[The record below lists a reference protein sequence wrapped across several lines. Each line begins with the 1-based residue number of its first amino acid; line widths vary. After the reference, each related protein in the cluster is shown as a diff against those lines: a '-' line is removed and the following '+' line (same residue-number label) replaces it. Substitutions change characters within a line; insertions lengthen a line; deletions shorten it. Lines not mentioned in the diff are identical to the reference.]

1 MNLTEALAETK
12 VKDLETFSDLG
23 LGARVYAEHHTF
35 GIMFVFQNEDG
46 INYGAKALSSVE
58 EASAYANAIGATE
71 WLLQDC

>member
-1 MNLTEALAETK
+1 MELKEALAETK
-12 VKDLETFSDLG
+12 VADLETFSDLG

-46 INYGAKALSSVE
+46 QNYAARAFDNA
-58 EASAYANAIGATE
+58 EAAQSYANAIGATE